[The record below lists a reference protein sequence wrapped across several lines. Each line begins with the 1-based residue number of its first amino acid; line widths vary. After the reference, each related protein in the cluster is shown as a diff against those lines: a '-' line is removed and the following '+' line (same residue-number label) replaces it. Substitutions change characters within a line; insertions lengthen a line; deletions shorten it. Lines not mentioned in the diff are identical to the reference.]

1 MEHIANLCIA
11 VTHRIENRGVNTRK
25 AAKRLD
31 KQQPFTRH
39 QCAKAVMAINRFVKI
54 ILKPDKA
61 NHLATMPF
69 REMHI
74 AHHNV
79 AQGFQFLHI
88 VNFPSVEVKA
98 KDSLTSKVVSIIS
111 MSKGVSH
118 PAYPWQQFSNLSVV
132 VHDLV
137 RAPYA
142 HAPYGSCHAMPWH
155 SHEPSPTGGH
165 QAESQ
170 TVATLSIW
178 HRTCSRCL
186 AVFSLNSCPYR
197 KCFWLQKGK
206 PTTLGFVR
214 PEQKKG
220 TQKSAERG

>member
-1 MEHIANLCIA
+1 MQEK
-11 VTHRIENRGVNTRK
+11 TKNRLTRQV
-25 AAKRLD
+25 L
-31 KQQPFTRH
+31 
-39 QCAKAVMAINRFVKI
+39 
-54 ILKPDKA
+54 
-61 NHLATMPF
+61 
-69 REMHI
+69 
-74 AHHNV
+74 
-79 AQGFQFLHI
+79 
-88 VNFPSVEVKA
+88 
-98 KDSLTSKVVSIIS
+98 SIIS

-165 QAESQ
+165 QAESL

-214 PEQKKG
+214 PEQKK
-220 TQKSAERG
+220 KEHKKAPSVDDSPLSAHHYGNINNTAKVRHFRKTPLRKAPLYGIVLSIKPICASPHASPWHPRLPGGASSHTPRHWLHASLSAS